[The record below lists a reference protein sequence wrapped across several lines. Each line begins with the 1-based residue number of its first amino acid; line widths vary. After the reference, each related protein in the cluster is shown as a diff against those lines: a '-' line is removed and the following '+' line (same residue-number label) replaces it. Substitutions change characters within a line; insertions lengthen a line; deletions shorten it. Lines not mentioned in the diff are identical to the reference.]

1 MFGLINILIVFFVL
15 LIGYQIVSE
24 YYTNKEG
31 VDDTLEDMTLKE
43 EILEEVGEEVG
54 PLLYKE
60 DGEPQ
65 MILSRI
71 TKLEDEVKGLVQTQK
86 DKSNGANI
94 QMQLDAEAKEGRAK
108 EKERKAEMKLAEA
121 ESIREQNEQE
131 ML

>member
-1 MFGLINILIVFFVL
+1 MFGLINILIVFFAL

-43 EILEEVGEEVG
+43 EIMEEIGEQVG
-54 PLLYKE
+54 PLLYKA

-65 MILSRI
+65 MILSRL
-71 TKLEDEVKGLVQTQK
+71 TKLEDEVKGLIQTQK
-86 DKSNGANI
+86 DKSNGAQI
-94 QMQLDAEAKEGRAK
+94 QMQLDAEAKEGRAR
-108 EKERKAEMKLAEA
+108 EKEREAEMKMAEA
-121 ESIREQNEQE
+121 EAISKENEQE

>member
-31 VDDTLEDMTLKE
+31 IDDTLEDMTLKE

-54 PLLYKE
+54 PLLYKA

-65 MILSRI
+65 MILSRL

-86 DKSNGANI
+86 DKANGSQI
-94 QMQLDAEAKEGRAK
+94 QMQLDAEAKEGQAR

>member
-1 MFGLINILIVFFVL
+1 MFGLINILIVFFAL
-15 LIGYQIVSE
+15 LIGYQIVRE

-31 VDDTLEDMTLKE
+31 IDDTLEDMTLKD
-43 EILEEVGEEVG
+43 EILEEIGEEIG
-54 PLLYKE
+54 PLLYKA

-71 TKLEDEVKGLVQTQK
+71 TKLEDEVKGLVQSQK
-86 DKSNGANI
+86 DRSNGANI
-94 QMQLDAEAKEGRAK
+94 QMQLDAQAKEGQAK
-108 EKERKAEMKLAEA
+108 EKERRAEMKMAEA